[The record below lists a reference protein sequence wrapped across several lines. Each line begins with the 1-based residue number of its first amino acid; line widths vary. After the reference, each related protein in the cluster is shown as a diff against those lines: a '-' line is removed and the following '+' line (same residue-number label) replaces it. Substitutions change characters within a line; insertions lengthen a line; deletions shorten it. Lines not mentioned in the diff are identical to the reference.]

1 MTPAEQQELLA
12 LRWWFSTPR
21 AMTKLNQARLKR
33 LQKLVTKSLTLEK

>member
-21 AMTKLNQARLKR
+21 AMTKLNQARFKR
-33 LQKLVTKSLTLEK
+33 LKYLVTKELSL